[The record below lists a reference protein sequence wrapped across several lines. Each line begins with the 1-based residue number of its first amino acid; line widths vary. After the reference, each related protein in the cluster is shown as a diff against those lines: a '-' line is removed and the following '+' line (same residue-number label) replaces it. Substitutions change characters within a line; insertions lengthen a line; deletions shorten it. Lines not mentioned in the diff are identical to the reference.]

1 MFYRRKI
8 LLSLLQLFDN
18 KLDKI
23 KFQKLLMLLSN
34 EQVKPNF
41 YFVPYKYGCFSFQ
54 ANADLKT
61 MIKYGQVTED
71 DCSWIKTDEE
81 NYLPQLKE
89 TDRKALRLTK
99 GRFGERNKEEL
110 IQYTY
115 RQFPYYAQNSTI
127 AADVLNE
134 EELQMVKNERP
145 QCKSTALFTIGYEGK
160 TLEQYLNTL
169 IRYDVKVLCDVRKN
183 SVSMKYGFSKS
194 QLQHACSGL
203 GINYFHMPDLGI
215 ESDKRQKLNNQA
227 DYDRL
232 FLQYRKSVLVST
244 RTQQNEILQ
253 LLKSYKRVAL
263 TCFEANI
270 CQCHR
275 THLAEELSNLP
286 DFKYDLQHI

>member
-1 MFYRRKI
+1 
-8 LLSLLQLFDN
+8 
-18 KLDKI
+18 
-23 KFQKLLMLLSN
+23 MLLSN

-194 QLQHACSGL
+194 QLQHACTGL
-203 GINYFHMPDLGI
+203 GIKYIHKPELGI
-215 ESDKRQKLNNQA
+215 ESDRRQQLNNQA

-232 FLQYRKSVLVST
+232 FRQYRQIVLAST
-244 RTQQNEILQ
+244 RTQQDEILQ
-253 LLKSYKRVAL
+253 LLKSCKRVAL

-275 THLAEELSNLP
+275 THLAEELSKSP
-286 DFKYDLQHI
+286 DFTYDLLHI